1 MSKINIV
8 QISAALGFPVT
19 ATFITDVLGVP
30 PDQSLSVKRALFWPR
45 EQYGMIHGRL
55 QNHLNSRIGIDPST
69 FTPERP
75 RGEAAAAP
83 APAAAPAEPE
93 GFGFEEP
100 APAAEPE
107 GFGFDD
113 ASAETEG
120 FF

>member
-19 ATFITDVLGVP
+19 ATFVAEVLGVP
-30 PDQSLSVKRALFWPR
+30 PDPSLSIKRALFWPR

-55 QNHLNSRIGIDPST
+55 QNHLNGRIGIDPSS
-69 FTPERP
+69 FTPDRP
-75 RGEAAAAP
+75 KGAAAEAP
-83 APAAAPAEPE
+83 TAPAAETDGFGFETPVAEPD

-100 APAAEPE
+100 APAE
-107 GFGFDD
+107 
-113 ASAETEG
+113 EG